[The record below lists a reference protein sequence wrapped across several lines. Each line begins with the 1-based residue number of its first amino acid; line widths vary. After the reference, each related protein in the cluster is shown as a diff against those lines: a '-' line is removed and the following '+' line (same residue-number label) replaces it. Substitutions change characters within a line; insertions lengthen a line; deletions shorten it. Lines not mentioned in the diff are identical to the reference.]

1 MSPVLRHVL
10 LGLGLLLAWVALAGG
25 GAKAGRDVAQSPP
38 RATDR
43 GTFTFA
49 PGTHPLDAQA
59 VRDAVA
65 RARPE
70 AQRLVARVDG
80 LTTITVGRPERA
92 GAAGLAHYLTD
103 GSYAITV
110 DLGGVTRSLGARGV
124 ARLVLHELGHVVD
137 DALVPDALARRLD
150 AGVPPGYPCG
160 TAGDDSSCLGRS
172 AREERFAETFAKWA
186 MDDIG
191 VNLGIGY
198 KVPPPS
204 SSLATWGAPLAV
216 LAAAG

>member
-1 MSPVLRHVL
+1 ML
-10 LGLGLLLAWVALAGG
+10 LGLGLLVAWVALAGG
-25 GAKAGRDVAQSPP
+25 GTGPGRSEADAP
-38 RATDR
+38 RPAPDR
-43 GTFTFA
+43 GRFTFA
-49 PGTHPLDAQA
+49 PGTHPGDAQA
-59 VRDAVA
+59 VLDAVA

-70 AQRLVARVDG
+70 AQQLIARVDG
-80 LTTITVGRPERA
+80 LTTITVGRPQRA
-92 GAAGLAHYLTD
+92 GAAGLAHYLSD

-110 DLGGVTRSLGARGV
+110 DLGGVNRTLGARGL

-137 DALVPDALARRLD
+137 DALVPEAVARRLD

-160 TAGDDSSCLGRS
+160 TAGDDGSCIGRS

-204 SSLATWGAPLAV
+204 SSLATWGAPLAA